1 MNHQPIHIPE
11 SFLTKWQDTIN
22 VMANL
27 FEVPAGL
34 MMRVLPEQIEV
45 LLSSETAGNPYEHS
59 EKANLNTGLYCE
71 TVMASRSLLHIP
83 NALENEQ
90 WKDNPDIALNMISYL
105 GVPLLWSEQEVFGT
119 ICVLDSK
126 TRVYQKKYCDLLWE
140 VKKSIEAD
148 FKIIQQQEKLDAFN
162 KELILINQG
171 LLIAKQA
178 ADAANQSKSD
188 FLANMSH
195 EIRTPINA
203 IMGMSYLALKTEL
216 NPRQSDYIRK
226 IQSSGQHLLGII
238 NDILD
243 FSKIEAGKLAVE
255 NVEFE
260 LEKVLDN
267 VANHMGEQAASKGL
281 ELIFNVDKN
290 IPLNLFGDPLRLG
303 QILLNFVSNA
313 VKFTAHGQIEMTI
326 RLQEESRQDI
336 VIYCA
341 VQDSGI
347 GLSHEQI
354 SRLFQ
359 SFSQADTSTTR
370 KFGGTGLGLAISKKL
385 VELMGGTIGVESEPS
400 KGSCFWFTL
409 PLGKSTAATQPLL
422 LNSHFQNKRVLV
434 VDDHQNARDV
444 LTTQLN
450 HMQLRADSVA
460 SGKAAITAIKQAD
473 KQNEPYEIIFLDWE
487 MPSMNGIETAQKI
500 KAQTLQSMPAFIL
513 VSASDQDDAIK
524 ASDANITF
532 HTLNKPIN
540 ASQLFN
546 SVLSALGGK
555 PESDP
560 SARSKH
566 HFTPQLKRIQGARVL
581 LVEDNHIN
589 QEVAREFLQSEGLL
603 VDIAENGLLAI
614 EQLQAAH
621 YNIVLMDM
629 QMPVMDGLEASREIR
644 KLNEFQHLPI
654 VAMTANAMQGDRER
668 CLAAGM
674 NDHITKPI
682 EPEALWKM
690 LIKWIK
696 PEEITASSPPIYS
709 AQPSDEAKLPKGI
722 EGLDIN
728 LGLKYVLDKK
738 PLYLAVLGKFVAEQ
752 KYTIPNIRHALEN
765 LDWPTAERLAHTL
778 RSVAGLIGAV
788 SLQKQSETLESALHQ
803 GQRQQALD
811 PLLDALAA
819 PLDALI
825 AQLEQKLPNLQSKFN
840 TIIDPQKLSE
850 ITQQLYKLLANGDS
864 EAISILETHASLL
877 HTAFPL
883 HFKIINESIQAFNFD
898 LALATLKQ
906 AAKGTES
913 SPPLG
918 PILST

>member
-1 MNHQPIHIPE
+1 MNNQPIHIPE

-126 TRVYQKKYCDLLWE
+126 TRKYQKKYFDLLWE
-140 VKKSIEAD
+140 IKKSIEAD

-178 ADAANQSKSD
+178 AETANQSKSD

-216 NPRQSDYIRK
+216 NPRQSDYITK
-226 IQSSGQHLLGII
+226 IQNSGQHLLGII

-243 FSKIEAGKLAVE
+243 FSKIEAGKLTVE
-255 NVEFE
+255 KIEFE

-267 VANHMGEQAASKGL
+267 VANHIGEQAANKGL
-281 ELIFNVDKN
+281 ELIFNIDKN

-313 VKFTAHGQIEMTI
+313 VKFTAHGQIEMAI
-326 RLQEESRQDI
+326 KLQAESNQDI
-336 VIYCA
+336 VIHCS

-347 GLSHEQI
+347 GLSDEQI

-359 SFSQADTSTTR
+359 SFSQADSSTTR

-385 VELMGGTIGVESEPS
+385 VELMGGTIGVGSKLG

-409 PLGKSTAATQPLL
+409 PLGKSTAAARPLL
-422 LNSHFQNKRVLV
+422 LNSNFQNKRVLV

-450 HMQLRADSVA
+450 YMQLRADSVA

-513 VSASDQDDAIK
+513 VSASDHHDAIK
-524 ASDANITF
+524 ASDANIVF

-555 PESDP
+555 PESYP
-560 SARSKH
+560 PGTRSKH
-566 HFTPQLKRIQGARVL
+566 HFTPQLKHIQGARVL

-589 QEVAREFLQSEGLL
+589 QEVAREFLQSVGLL
-603 VDIAENGLLAI
+603 VDIAENGQLAI
-614 EQLQAAH
+614 EQLQANH

-629 QMPVMDGLEASREIR
+629 QMPVMDGLTASREIR
-644 KLNEFQHLPI
+644 KLKGFQLLPI

-696 PEEITASSPPIYS
+696 PEEITVSSPPIYS
-709 AQPSDEAKLPKGI
+709 TQLPNEAELPKGI

-765 LDWPTAERLAHTL
+765 QDWHTAERLAHTL
-778 RSVAGLIGAV
+778 RSVTGLIGAV

-803 GQRQQALD
+803 EQSQQALD
-811 PLLDALAA
+811 SLLDGLAT
-819 PLDALI
+819 PLDTLI
-825 AQLEQKLPNLQSKFN
+825 AQLEQKLPNLQGKLN

-850 ITQQLYKLLANGDS
+850 ITQLLYKLLANGDS
-864 EAISILETHASLL
+864 EAINILETHASLL
-877 HTAFPL
+877 YTAFPL
-883 HFKIINESIQAFNFD
+883 HFRIINESIQAFNFD

-913 SPPLG
+913 
-918 PILST
+918 